1 MYVALPQLDSTDTL
15 NFHFLQIL
23 QIEDQL
29 KRLLTQLQDIEEMKE
44 DLDEDEYNSTRQ
56 VFRP

>member
-1 MYVALPQLDSTDTL
+1 MYVALPKLDSTDTL

-44 DLDEDEYNSTRQ
+44 DLDDDEYNSTRQ